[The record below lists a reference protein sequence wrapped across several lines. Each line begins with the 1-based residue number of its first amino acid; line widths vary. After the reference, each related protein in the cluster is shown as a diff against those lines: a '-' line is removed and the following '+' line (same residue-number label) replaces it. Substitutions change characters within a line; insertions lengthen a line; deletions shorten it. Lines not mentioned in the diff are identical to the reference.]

1 MPIPT
6 LPKDIVAVD
15 SGDKTYMF
23 YVNSKRKLSYLISP
37 GSDGTGNYASKR
49 IDIDSDDVEVSEK
62 TQQVAAI
69 AWVDANSVQQI
80 RVYYVNEG
88 GKLNEVCHS
97 SNQDGWYQGSLGKK
111 DTTQYLIVDGS
122 SISATVA
129 RRYDNDQRVSYSLR
143 VFASSVGGENDYGVP
158 SISIFTFGY
167 NAKGQ
172 ATGQWAPSP
181 ISNSITKW

>member
-15 SGDKTYMF
+15 SGDRTYMF
-23 YVNSKRKLSYLISP
+23 YVNTKRKLSYLISP
-37 GSDGTGNYASKR
+37 GPDGTGDYSFKR

-69 AWVDANSVQQI
+69 AWEADGVKQI

-88 GKLNEVCHS
+88 GRLNEVCHS
-97 SNQDGWYQGSLGKK
+97 SNLDGWYQGSLGKK
-111 DTTQYLIVDGS
+111 GTTQYPIVEGS

-129 RRYDNDQRVSYSLR
+129 RRNDGGQMTTYSLR
-143 VFASSVGGENDYGVP
+143 VFASGAGQENDYGVP
-158 SISIFTFGY
+158 SISVFTFGY